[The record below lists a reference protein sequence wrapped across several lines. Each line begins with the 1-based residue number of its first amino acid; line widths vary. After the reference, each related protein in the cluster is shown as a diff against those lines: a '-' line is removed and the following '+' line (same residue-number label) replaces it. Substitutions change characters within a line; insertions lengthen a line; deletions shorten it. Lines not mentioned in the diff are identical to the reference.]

1 MIDFVKGTVAHK
13 SETRITLDV
22 HGLGMGIDVPASVAE
37 SAIVGREQL
46 LHTELLVREDALQL
60 VGFATTQ
67 QRQLFRN
74 LTSVSGIGPKVALK
88 ALGSIEPEELAGAI
102 VRGDLTRLTRLPGVG
117 KKTAQVLVATLADT
131 MAKLRPSL
139 AAAGTP
145 QHPATT
151 PLPRSSA
158 VDDALLALMAL
169 GMDEN
174 RARQSLARA
183 SETLGATAETPALVT
198 LALRQH

>member
-1 MIDFVKGTVAHK
+1 MIDFVRGIVAHK
-13 SETRITLDV
+13 SESRITLEV
-22 HGLGMGIDVPASVAE
+22 HGIGMGIDVPASVAE
-37 SAIVGREQL
+37 QAVAGRELL

-88 ALGSIEPEELAGAI
+88 ALGGIEPEELAGAI
-102 VRGDLTRLTRLPGVG
+102 VRGDITRLVRLPGVG

-139 AAAGTP
+139 GSIGSVPTATP
-145 QHPATT
+145 ALART
-151 PLPRSSA
+151 SA

-169 GMDEN
+169 GMEEA
-174 RARQSLARA
+174 RARQSVAR
-183 SETLGATAETPALVT
+183 SLESLGPEAQTPALVT